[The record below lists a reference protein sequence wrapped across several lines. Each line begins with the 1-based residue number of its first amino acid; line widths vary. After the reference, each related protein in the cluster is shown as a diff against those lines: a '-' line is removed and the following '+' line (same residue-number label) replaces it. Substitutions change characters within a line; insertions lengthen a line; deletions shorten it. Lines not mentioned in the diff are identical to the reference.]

1 MPASSESSRS
11 LPSPIARG
19 VGLAGVV
26 LIVLFLTILSTSLL
40 PLRLLDAAWQLRVGG
55 ALINASPFPL
65 IGLVLLHVAANL
77 DPQDPLLLQRRRL
90 AAQLAAAVAIGYLLL
105 APLLAA
111 ANLQRQQGLALATS
125 GGLRR
130 DSERLQQMRQV
141 VSSASSIPELEQRLA
156 AVQGPRLD
164 AADRSLPCRCC
175 AVGSCPFLIRPPP
188 GSSAP
193 AAVPRPPAPGPWW
206 GTSFAPAWP
215 VWRWL
220 RALPGWPGAREAT
233 FRCWR
238 SCSWA
243 GSACAIARR
252 VSTGARVLA
261 VPILITFGVSLSRRK
276 RRRLSSAG
284 DGLVGWLGGWRGQLT
299 GLRSLRGIGG
309 KAGAPG
315 ACAGDRWGTEQ
326 HRFNRRSNRRARLGS
341 RPFHSPHRSQP
352 TPISCCTGRL
362 TLRCRW

>member
-1 MPASSESSRS
+1 M
-11 LPSPIARG
+11 
-19 VGLAGVV
+19 

-141 VSSASSIPELEQRLA
+141 VSSTSSIPELEQRLA

-193 AAVPRPPAPGPWW
+193 AAASRPPVPSPSSATSSAPVWPASPWPPA
-206 GTSFAPAWP
+206 SPAWH
-215 VWRWL
+215 
-220 RALPGWPGAREAT
+220 GAREAT

-243 GSACAIARR
+243 GSVCVIARR
-252 VSTGARVLA
+252 ACAGVLARV
-261 VPILITFGVSLSRRK
+261 VPILITFGVSVNRRK
-276 RRRLSSAG
+276 RRRPSSAG
-284 DGLVGWLGGWRGQLT
+284 RALGVAWRMART
-299 GLRSLRGIGG
+299 IEGG
-309 KAGAPG
+309 CGV
-315 ACAGDRWGTEQ
+315 
-326 HRFNRRSNRRARLGS
+326 
-341 RPFHSPHRSQP
+341 
-352 TPISCCTGRL
+352 
-362 TLRCRW
+362 